1 MPDAAWP
8 VPMVRPGQAVAA
20 EVRVPGS
27 KSLTNRALIL
37 AALADGPSVLDG
49 VLWSDDSRVCM
60 EALQRLGVPL
70 EADAARLRVR
80 LQGLGGGPRVPEAD
94 VFVGLAG
101 TAARFLAAYCAIGH
115 GRYHLDGVP
124 RMRERPMGPLHA
136 ALLAQG
142 VRVDGG
148 PNLPF
153 TVHGAGGLAGGDLEI
168 SGAETSQP
176 ASGLLM
182 VAPFARRALRLHVRT
197 SRQSLPFVVMT
208 AAVMEAFGV
217 ASRQP
222 GPETWE
228 VPAGGRYQGRTYTVE
243 PDASA
248 AAYFWALAA
257 VTGGRVRTPGIG
269 RSRLQGDTALLDLLR
284 DMGCQVGDD
293 GGATVQGP
301 PAGLLRAGT
310 WDMSAMAD
318 QALTVGVLGLF
329 ADGPCRIRNVGHIRE
344 QETDRIHAAVT
355 ELRRVGARCEAHADG
370 FTVWPAPPNPNG
382 PVDIETYGDHRVA
395 MSFAVAG
402 TRRPLRIVDPGV
414 VAKTFP
420 DFRTVFTAALG
431 AGG

>member
-1 MPDAAWP
+1 MPDAAWS
-8 VPMVRPGQAVAA
+8 VPMLHPGQAVTA
-20 EVRVPGS
+20 EVQVPGS

-37 AALADGPSVLDG
+37 AALADGPSMLEG
-49 VLWSDDSRVCM
+49 VLWSDDSQICVH
-60 EALQRLGVPL
+60 ALQRLGVPV
-70 EADAARLRVR
+70 EVDPERLQVQV
-80 LQGLGGGPRVPEAD
+80 QGLGGGPQVAEAD

-124 RMRERPMGPLHA
+124 RMRQRPMGALHA
-136 ALLAQG
+136 ALVSQG
-142 VRVDGG
+142 VQIDGG

-153 TVHGAGGLAGGDLEI
+153 TVHGAGRLAGGEI
-168 SGAETSQP
+168 EIAGSETSQP

-182 VAPFARRALRLHVRT
+182 VAPFARHTLQVHVR
-197 SRQSLPFVVMT
+197 SARQSLPFVAMT

-222 GPETWE
+222 APDAWE
-228 VPAGGRYQGRTYTVE
+228 VQSGAHYRGCHYSVE

-257 VTGGRVRTPGIG
+257 VTGGRIRTPGIG
-269 RSRLQGDTALLDLLR
+269 RSRLQGDAALLDLLQ
-284 DMGCQVGDD
+284 DMGCQVSDA

-329 ADGPCRIRNVGHIRE
+329 ADGPCRVRNVGHIRD

-355 ELRRVGARCEAHADG
+355 ELRRVGARCEEHADG
-370 FTVWPAPPNPNG
+370 FAVWPAPPAPG
-382 PVDIETYGDHRVA
+382 VPVDIETYGDHRVA
-395 MSFAVAG
+395 MSFALAG
-402 TRRPLRIVDPGV
+402 TRLPVRILNPGV
-414 VAKTFP
+414 VTKTFP
-420 DFRTVFTAALG
+420 DFRAVFTAALG
-431 AGG
+431 AEA